1 MGAFLLTSYGKG
13 EFMLCTILII
23 IVIGT
28 LLFNLG
34 VMSVLIALLLPA
46 LKVALLVIVLLAG
59 LLILRKSR
67 RY

>member
-34 VMSVLIALLLPA
+34 VMSALITLLLPA
-46 LKVALLVIVLLAG
+46 IKVALLVIVSLAG